1 MKKCKKLIPV
11 EEIVI
16 TATTEEVVVAAEEV
30 AVEVTGD
37 EPI

>member
-16 TATTEEVVVAAEEV
+16 TATTEEVVAAEEV